1 MKLKPNNIIITMEIL
16 EVLRAIIGFFLVMFI
31 PGFAATYA
39 LFPDK
44 KEIDAIERI
53 ALSIGLSIAL
63 VVLGVFALNMLFGMM
78 INAIN
83 SVLVIL
89 VITLACAAVGYVRAC
104 GVGKTKKEKADTG

>member
-1 MKLKPNNIIITMEIL
+1 MELL
-16 EVLRAIIGFFLVMFI
+16 EVLRAIIGFVLVMFV

-63 VVLGVFALNMLFGMM
+63 VVLGVFALNMLFDMR
-78 INAIN
+78 INAVN

-89 VITLACAAVGYVRAC
+89 MITIACATIGYLRA
-104 GVGKTKKEKADTG
+104 GSSGKTKKEKTDTG